1 MGSGEDSGFSPR
13 EVGALKGCGQRD
25 ELSACWGGWLG
36 VISLGRLVL
45 CVDFSLFL
53 RPWDGGC
60 VLSCLWGHDRS
71 VYLLQIPSGWLQG
84 AGWRW
89 RGFRGWFVLTHPHLL
104 KVGVVLSAAAR
115 HWPSSP
121 PEEVASGLAGVL
133 LKCGN
138 PHRPPCPPN
147 NPQEL
152 GLLLL
157 SCFKQKARPW
167 EASWRRW
174 RCPSSSEG
182 EVAPSPFP
190 RPLPDSLPF
199 SRVRLGPG
207 APKDHTWP
215 SLGAPCGF
223 FRLIF
228 HCSCRPI
235 LLTAP
240 PDHVGWE
247 GSGLDP
253 LYVRAKLSCP
263 RGCGVAGPAR
273 GPQFVS
279 SH

>member
-1 MGSGEDSGFSPR
+1 MGKSWRAWWAQGRTQAFPLGRWEPWRAVGRETSSVPVGED
-13 EVGALKGCGQRD
+13 
-25 ELSACWGGWLG
+25 CWG

-45 CVDFSLFL
+45 YVDFSLFL
-53 RPWDGGC
+53 WPWDGGC
-60 VLSCLWGHDRS
+60 VLSCLWGHNRS

-89 RGFRGWFVLTHPHLL
+89 GEFRGWFVLTHPHLL

-174 RCPSSSEG
+174 RCPSSSG
-182 EVAPSPFP
+182 
-190 RPLPDSLPF
+190 R
-199 SRVRLGPG
+199 
-207 APKDHTWP
+207 
-215 SLGAPCGF
+215 
-223 FRLIF
+223 
-228 HCSCRPI
+228 
-235 LLTAP
+235 
-240 PDHVGWE
+240 
-247 GSGLDP
+247 
-253 LYVRAKLSCP
+253 
-263 RGCGVAGPAR
+263 
-273 GPQFVS
+273 
-279 SH
+279 